1 MAVNQE
7 AHTHIYLH
15 TAYRIKKAE
24 GPVFRN
30 PIPSTT
36 PRVRSRSAY
45 GQLTV
50 SLRSAYDQL
59 TVSLRSAYGQLTV
72 SIRSAYGQLTVNI
85 NILRQHLNASVHT
98 NGHADAEGYSSEGG
112 KSSKVYLDQN

>member
-36 PRVRSRSAY
+36 PRVRS
-45 GQLTV
+45 
-50 SLRSAYDQL
+50 
-59 TVSLRSAYGQLTV
+59 RSAYGQLTV